1 MHGNYFFPMREA
13 KKIIL
18 IIDDSALIVE
28 RLINILKDLKNV
40 GSIKLAGTCAEA
52 NILLEQSQ
60 PQIIFLDIH
69 LPDKSG
75 IELLNKIKTSH
86 PEIIVIMFTN
96 QGSDSYKALC
106 IELGA
111 NYFIDKS
118 KDFELIPEIISSL
131 N

>member
-1 MHGNYFFPMREA
+1 MREA
-13 KKIIL
+13 KKIL

-28 RLINILKDLKNV
+28 RLINLIKDLRNV
-40 GSIKLAGTCAEA
+40 ETNVAGAWAEA
-52 NILLEQSQ
+52 SILLEQFQ

-75 IELLNKIKTSH
+75 IELLNKIKTEY

-96 QGSDSYKALC
+96 QGSDFYKTLC
-106 IELGA
+106 LELGA
-111 NYFIDKS
+111 DYFIDKS

-131 N
+131 TIDQKNRA

>member
-1 MHGNYFFPMREA
+1 MHKA
-13 KKIIL
+13 KKKIL

-28 RLINILKDLKNV
+28 RLINALKDLRNI

-52 NILLEQSQ
+52 NILLEQSK

-69 LPDKSG
+69 LPDKNG
-75 IELLNKIKTSH
+75 IELLNKIKTNH

-96 QGSDSYKALC
+96 QGGDFYKTLC
-106 IELGA
+106 MQLGA

-118 KDFELIPEIISSL
+118 KDFELIPEIISSF
-131 N
+131 NS

>member
-1 MHGNYFFPMREA
+1 MHNP
-13 KKIIL
+13 KKKIL

-28 RLINILKDLKNV
+28 RLINMLTDVGNI

-75 IELLNKIKTSH
+75 IELLSKIKTNH
-86 PEIIVIMFTN
+86 PEIIVVMFTN
-96 QGSDSYKALC
+96 QGGDFYKTLC
-106 IELGA
+106 MQLGA

-131 N
+131 DN